1 MGLRYENT
9 DFFANLIETDET
21 TKLKY
26 SNFFPSAFATYK
38 FSDKESLQV
47 SYSKRLR
54 RPRFWDLNPFYGLGD
69 SRSTFT
75 GNPFLEPEL
84 TDSYEIGFLKEFKH
98 NDIKVSYQKEP
109 PRNY

>member
-9 DFFANLIETDET
+9 DFFANLIETNET

-54 RPRFWDLNPFYGLGD
+54 RPGSASSKKF
-69 SRSTFT
+69 RSV
-75 GNPFLEPEL
+75 G
-84 TDSYEIGFLKEFKH
+84 I
-98 NDIKVSYQKEP
+98 
-109 PRNY
+109 